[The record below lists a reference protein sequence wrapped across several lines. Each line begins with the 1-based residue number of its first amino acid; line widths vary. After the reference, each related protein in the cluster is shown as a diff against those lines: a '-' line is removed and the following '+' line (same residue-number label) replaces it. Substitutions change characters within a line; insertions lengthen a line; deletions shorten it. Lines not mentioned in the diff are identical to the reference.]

1 MTGRAGLARRGAL
14 VARTVELGTEVD
26 LACVAGQHGVLWQK
40 AGTGFAGRGVAAR
53 VRVAPGRLASAAADV
68 RQLLSAIEADGSHPP
83 LAVGALPFS
92 TSIEG
97 QLIVPELLVRRE
109 RDGTTS
115 LTITGSDPRPEPGA
129 DWARW
134 VGEPLHMTDDARPT
148 EYVVRSVTDV
158 RRWRELVAAA
168 ARDVAAGRLGKVV
181 LAREVAVEA
190 NRTIPVADVIR
201 RLGLAYP
208 FCMVFAADGFVGAS
222 PELLVA
228 RQGERV
234 WSQPLAGTA
243 PRHGTPGSDL
253 DGGSSL
259 MSSAKERQEHRLV
272 VDAVG
277 RALARFCHVLEVP
290 EVPSVVPIGTVAHLG
305 SAIEGRLAEPLPS
318 AMDLA
323 SALHPT
329 PAVAGTPT
337 ESALAHIADVESVD
351 RGRYAGPVGWV
362 DAADDGEWAVA
373 IRSAELVGS
382 TARLLAGA
390 GIVAE
395 SVADAELAETELKL
409 QPMLNAI
416 VRP

>member
-14 VARTVELGTEVD
+14 VARTVELGTDVD

-40 AGTGFAGRGVAAR
+40 AGMGFAGRGVAAR
-53 VRVAPGRLASAAADV
+53 VRVAPGRLDSAAADA
-68 RQLLSAIEADGSHPP
+68 RELLSRIDADGPHPP
-83 LAVGALPFS
+83 VAVGALPFS

-97 QLIVPELLVRRE
+97 ELIIPELLVRRE
-109 RDGTTS
+109 RDGKTS
-115 LTITGSDPRPEPGA
+115 LTITGSEPHPDSAAGMA
-129 DWARW
+129 TWG
-134 VGEPLHMTDDARPT
+134 GEQSHLSDARPI

-158 RRWRELVAAA
+158 RCWSEQVADA
-168 ARDVAAGRLGKVV
+168 ARAVAAGRLGKVV
-181 LAREVAVEA
+181 LAREVAVVA
-190 NRTIPVADVIR
+190 SRTIPVAEVVR
-201 RLGLAYP
+201 RLGISYP
-208 FCMVFAADGFVGAS
+208 SCMVFAADGFVGAS

-228 RQGERV
+228 REGDRV

-243 PRHGTPGSDL
+243 PRHGTQSADL
-253 DGGSSL
+253 DAESSL
-259 MSSAKERQEHRLV
+259 MSSAKEREEHRIV

-277 RALARFCHVLEVP
+277 MTLARFCRVLDVP
-290 EVPSVVPIGTVAHLG
+290 DVPSLVPIGIVAHLG
-305 SAIEGRLAEPLPS
+305 TAIEGRLVDPLPS
-318 AMDLA
+318 VLELA

-329 PAVAGTPT
+329 PAVAGSPT
-337 ESALAHIADVESVD
+337 EAALSHIAAVEGVD

-362 DAADDGEWAVA
+362 DAAGDGEWAVG
-373 IRSAELVGS
+373 IRSAELAGN

-395 SVADAELAETELKL
+395 SVAEAELAETELKL